1 MDANNVR
8 QRLEQV
14 VVQCGFNLVTEKSDK
29 LSHYYEFRHKGA
41 LTMTVIRISNHCTD
55 ISTWRERYGSINPTI
70 QLSNKEKRR
79 YRGNYAGLNDKY
91 FQKYFFSIV
100 VFDPTTDGVQNCGDV
115 NDGSIFVKQI
125 VYDATKMTNE
135 NLVDCENFVKKIA
148 SGNITENINYNRIMK
163 KNRIRLTESQLRQIV
178 KESVDS
184 ILKEGQKKK
193 DPMSQWFN
201 DFNKASK
208 YRETMDYVNKGGRNP
223 LSKEKEDDEVSESYN
238 KLNGL
243 HRLAYENQGMKEKI
257 KEVAQFADI
266 VAGVADSEGRDNYAK
281 FYKPLASN
289 IFQMLNLWGFLDN
302 IDD

>member
-1 MDANNVR
+1 MTNLNKHAEVYKLIPLQEPVLCTNASILQTQPAPKGSMRKIPQNISVDAEGNYIA
-8 QRLEQV
+8 
-14 VVQCGFNLVTEKSDK
+14 T
-29 LSHYYEFRHKGA
+29 RHKHSDGA
-41 LTMTVIRISNHCTD
+41 DFVS
-55 ISTWRERYGSINPTI
+55 E
-70 QLSNKEKRR
+70 NK
-79 YRGNYAGLNDKY
+79 
-91 FQKYFFSIV
+91 Q
-100 VFDPTTDGVQNCGDV
+100 
-115 NDGSIFVKQI
+115 
-125 VYDATKMTNE
+125 
-135 NLVDCENFVKKIA
+135 
-148 SGNITENINYNRIMK
+148 NINYNRNMN

-184 ILKEGQKKK
+184 ILKEGSKKK

-223 LSKEKEDDEVSESYN
+223 LSKKKEDNEVNESYN

-266 VAGVADSEGRDNYAK
+266 VAGVAHSEGRDNYAK

>member
-1 MDANNVR
+1 MNASIEAETFKNITPFAITSYKYSPSN
-8 QRLEQV
+8 LEQAD
-14 VVQCGFNLVTEKSDK
+14 FEKIYQAILNYLQTKTYNDPMIGSSK
-29 LSHYYEFRHKGA
+29 YANQKTKIATSKRSKYAVPQNISYRNGEFPEAATILTNGA
-41 LTMTVIRISNHCTD
+41 DDVP
-55 ISTWRERYGSINPTI
+55 ESI
-70 QLSNKEKRR
+70 QR
-79 YRGNYAGLNDKY
+79 YRNNNIKLQY
-91 FQKYFFSIV
+91 
-100 VFDPTTDGVQNCGDV
+100 
-115 NDGSIFVKQI
+115 
-125 VYDATKMTNE
+125 KMN
-135 NLVDCENFVKKIA
+135 
-148 SGNITENINYNRIMK
+148 

-184 ILKEGQKKK
+184 ILKKGSKKK

-223 LSKEKEDDEVSESYN
+223 LSKKKEDNEVSETYN

-266 VAGVADSEGRDNYAK
+266 VAEVAHSEGRDNYAK

>member
-29 LSHYYEFRHKGA
+29 LSHYYEFRHKWA

-148 SGNITENINYNRIMK
+148 SGNITEI
-163 KNRIRLTESQLRQIV
+163 
-178 KESVDS
+178 
-184 ILKEGQKKK
+184 
-193 DPMSQWFN
+193 
-201 DFNKASK
+201 
-208 YRETMDYVNKGGRNP
+208 
-223 LSKEKEDDEVSESYN
+223 
-238 KLNGL
+238 
-243 HRLAYENQGMKEKI
+243 
-257 KEVAQFADI
+257 
-266 VAGVADSEGRDNYAK
+266 
-281 FYKPLASN
+281 
-289 IFQMLNLWGFLDN
+289 
-302 IDD
+302 